1 LSWLCAVGVA
11 AVLAGV
17 FDSCATAAVE
27 RALVAVAP
35 ALCAAPGSVSWL
47 AAGDRL
53 EPAWA
58 GLLAAAAWAPGVGAA
73 VVCAVAP
80 GLVDG
85 AASTLT
91 GADVDG
97 AGDVA

>member
-1 LSWLCAVGVA
+1 MSWLCAVGA
-11 AVLAGV
+11 AGVLAGV
-17 FDSCATAAVE
+17 FDSCAAVV
-27 RALVAVAP
+27 ALVVVAP
-35 ALCAAPGSVSWL
+35 ALCAATGFVSWL

-53 EPAWA
+53 GPVWA
-58 GLLAAAAWAPGVGAA
+58 GFLAATTAGAPELGAVA
-73 VVCAVAP
+73 ICAVAP

-85 AASTLT
+85 AAST

>member
-1 LSWLCAVGVA
+1 MSWLCAVGVA

-17 FDSCATAAVE
+17 FDSCATAEAE
-27 RALVAVAP
+27 RALVAATPAP
-35 ALCAAPGSVSWL
+35 CAAPGSVSWL

-58 GLLAAAAWAPGVGAA
+58 GLLAAPVWAPGVGAA
-73 VVCAVAP
+73 VCAVAP